1 MQQSGRLEH
10 VFLTAL
16 SVGAVALVMFVLSPP
31 ASPSSLASE
40 EELSCSVDPILGGMP
55 AAPPGALA
63 MRNVPVV
70 VTYCLRVPRLACR
83 LTIVVRSA
91 ASRAPPILA

>member
-31 ASPSSLASE
+31 ASPSSLTSE
-40 EELSCSVDPILGGMP
+40 EELFCSVDPILSGIS
-55 AAPPGALA
+55 ATPPRALA
-63 MRNVPVV
+63 MREVPVV
-70 VTYCLRVPRLACR
+70 VTYCLLTPRPACR
-83 LTIVVRSA
+83 LAIVVRSA